1 MDSTNRVMRTLTD
14 FAVPHLR
21 ILHRQAFSAGQVAR
35 ESHVPFEAMAKVV
48 VTSNGRGRYFMAVL
62 PASQRL
68 ELAALERA
76 TGVKPLA
83 LASEAELGRLF
94 PDCEPGAMPP
104 FGGPYDMPT
113 FADGSLGRAPE
124 IYFQAGNHR
133 ETVAMSWAEY
143 ERLAAPVIGHFC
155 QHHRRDAA

>member
-1 MDSTNRVMRTLTD
+1 MDPTNRVVQTLID
-14 FAVPHLR
+14 FSVPHLR
-21 ILHRQAFSAGQVAR
+21 ILHRQALSAGQVAH

-48 VTSNGRGRYFMAVL
+48 VTRDARGRYFMAVL
-62 PASQRL
+62 PASKRL
-68 ELAALERA
+68 DLAALERA
-76 TGVKPLA
+76 TGAGPLA
-83 LASEAELGRLF
+83 LATETELGRLF

-104 FGGPYDMPT
+104 FGGPYDLPT
-113 FADGSLGRAPE
+113 FVDGSLGRAPE